1 MANYDKQFQSL
12 NKATSLETARQ
23 EFIDF
28 LKTEAENLRTR
39 PEDTI
44 QIAYHIAGM
53 LATNSARLIEQ
64 TNDPIGEILTIAGEL
79 EVNPPEA
86 STLRDEL
93 LTKIDVLQQ

>member
-1 MANYDKQFQSL
+1 MENYDKQFQL
-12 NKATSLETARQ
+12 LDKATSLDTARQ
-23 EFIDF
+23 EFTTF
-28 LKTEAENLRTR
+28 LKTEAENLRVH

-64 TNDPIGEILTIAGEL
+64 ANDPIDEILTIAGEL

-86 STLRDEL
+86 SILRDEL
-93 LTKIDVLQQ
+93 LAKIDALQ